1 MAALYNTRRW
11 YIRQYVLAN
20 AKCAYACACARASRQ
35 VCVHM
40 YTDIQS
46 RVHICIYIRIY
57 VYIYI
62 DTTERSVLFTARG
75 RYCRQERLSGAHNP
89 FARSR
94 ARDGWTKTAVN
105 DEGRRHVVLHP
116 VLGLL
121 FDEHFAD

>member
-1 MAALYNTRRW
+1 M
-11 YIRQYVLAN
+11 
-20 AKCAYACACARASRQ
+20 
-35 VCVHM
+35 
-40 YTDIQS
+40 
-46 RVHICIYIRIY
+46 HIYM
-57 VYIYI
+57 YIYI

-75 RYCRQERLSGAHNP
+75 RYCREERLSGTHNP